1 MAMRIC
7 SGRRTRGQWSG
18 LILASCVVL
27 ALTGCGDPP
36 RVAIGIA
43 LGTKEA
49 EGAMLAY
56 EDAMSAGLNVGIDT
70 VFARADNTKAAPAIQ
85 AAELLLVVPGLV
97 AVVGNGNSA
106 ASLATSP
113 LYNSH
118 KVIQLSPHAT
128 AVLFSSA
135 GPFSYRM
142 VSPDDRQGRFLGER
156 LMAEARGRRVA
167 LLYVNDDYG
176 RNLRGEMLRAIEPG
190 AIQWAVDA
198 PYIEG
203 ADSATLARRVTSL
216 VETRADLILWIGRD
230 PELDRALPGIRKAL
244 GAIPILGSDG
254 VGHAPQL
261 DNRDDRWSGV
271 RFVEL
276 VDLDAGPAIRA
287 FRARF
292 QARWGRDPSGSE
304 VLAYDAMSIL
314 IAAVAD
320 GARSGTEVQRYL
332 DGLGRRLPAFPGI
345 AGPVAFD
352 SLGDVDRSYVISTI
366 QPL

>member
-1 MAMRIC
+1 MV
-7 SGRRTRGQWSG
+7 
-18 LILASCVVL
+18 ASAFVL
-27 ALTGCGDPP
+27 ALIGCAESP
-36 RVAIGIA
+36 RVTIGIT
-43 LGTKEA
+43 LGKKESD
-49 EGAMLAY
+49 GAKLAY
-56 EDAMSAGLNVGIDT
+56 EDAVSAGLKVGIDT

-85 AAELLLVVPGLV
+85 AAERMLKVPGIV

-118 KVIQLSPHAT
+118 KVVQLSPHAT
-128 AVLFSSA
+128 AVLYSSA

-142 VSPDDRQGRFLGER
+142 VSPDDRQGHFLGQR

-176 RNLRGEMLRAIEPG
+176 RNLRREVLRAVEPG
-190 AIQWAVDA
+190 AIPWAVDE

-203 ADSATLARRVTSL
+203 ADTATLARRVTSL
-216 VETRADLILWIGRD
+216 VENRAELILWIGRD

-254 VGHAPQL
+254 VAHAPQW
-261 DNRDDRWSGV
+261 DNRDNRWTSI
-271 RFVEL
+271 RYVEL

-292 QARWGRDPSGSE
+292 RTRWGRDPSGAE
-304 VLAYDAMSIL
+304 VLAYDAMAIL
-314 IAAVAD
+314 IAAVVD

-332 DGLGRRLPAFPGI
+332 DGLGRRATAFPGI

-352 SLGDVDRSYVISTI
+352 SLGDVDRSYVLSTI